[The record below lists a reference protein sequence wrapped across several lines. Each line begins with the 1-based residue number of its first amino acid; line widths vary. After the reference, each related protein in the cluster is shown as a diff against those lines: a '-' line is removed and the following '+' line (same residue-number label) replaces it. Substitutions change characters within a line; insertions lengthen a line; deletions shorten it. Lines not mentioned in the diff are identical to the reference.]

1 MFFIRTG
8 KQKVRQQTKNIHKKA
23 KNKCR
28 KPKSKREQTKTKR
41 ELTKFKREETKFNR
55 VKPKTKREEPASSS
69 RLKLLFSEL
78 KLLFSGF
85 VFFSTQLRC
94 GSSRQIMSSSR
105 NTRASLP
112 TDARSAGSRWS
123 CRRPRRDR
131 STGWGQDRRRPSAS
145 STRRAVRRRP

>member
-55 VKPKTKREEPASSS
+55 VEPKTKREKPTGSS
-69 RLKLLFSEL
+69 RLKLLFSEFDL
-78 KLLFSGF
+78 
-85 VFFSTQLRC
+85 FSTQLRC

-145 STRRAVRRRP
+145 STRRAVQRRP